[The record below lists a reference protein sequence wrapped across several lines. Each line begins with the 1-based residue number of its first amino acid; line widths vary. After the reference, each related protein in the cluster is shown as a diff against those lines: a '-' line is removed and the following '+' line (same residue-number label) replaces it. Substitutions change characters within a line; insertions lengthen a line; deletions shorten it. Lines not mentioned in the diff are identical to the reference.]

1 MANRKILGLD
11 IDRLIRKAIVESLP
25 NDESAAQKKKEKE
38 LEDFKATKKSEVDEA
53 ATEESPPKVKAED
66 IVDLFN
72 TMRSGKSLKDEK
84 VRKDFQLYFDSLSGQ
99 ERIALFSFAEAMA
112 DIISGVNNKEDIRD
126 QPQPDTY
133 GVELSTK
140 KVKIKKKKKKKS
152 SSGDDKSNNAPI
164 VVGEAADKSR
174 EINILRSH
182 K

>member
-38 LEDFKATKKSEVDEA
+38 LEDFKTTKKSEVDEA

-66 IVDLFN
+66 IVGLFN

-84 VRKDFQLYFDSLSGQ
+84 VRKDFQLYFNSLSGQ
-99 ERIALFSFAEAMA
+99 ERIALFSFSQAMA
-112 DIISGVNNKEDIRD
+112 DIIAGVNNKQDIKD

-140 KVKIKKKKKKKS
+140 KVKMKKKKKKKS
-152 SSGDDKSNNAPI
+152 SSGDEKSDNAPI